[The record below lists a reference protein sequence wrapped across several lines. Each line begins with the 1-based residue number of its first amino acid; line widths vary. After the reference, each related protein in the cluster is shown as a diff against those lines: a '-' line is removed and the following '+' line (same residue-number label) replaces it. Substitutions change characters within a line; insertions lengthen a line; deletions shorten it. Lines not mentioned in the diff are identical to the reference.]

1 MSIVPASRLS
11 ASDLA
16 RLGNNVAAS
25 MTASPHR
32 RRKREFV
39 AAVNRSLALVGEQ
52 VSQLHRSSDGSVPI
66 VSTVL
71 VA

>member
-16 RLGNNVAAS
+16 RLGNNFS
-25 MTASPHR
+25 DRSQRSPHQ
-32 RRKREFV
+32 RRKRNFV
-39 AAVNRSLALVGEQ
+39 AAVNRSLATVGEQ
-52 VSQLHRSSDGSVPI
+52 VSQLHNAPDY
-66 VSTVL
+66 STPCAAV

>member
-16 RLGNNVAAS
+16 RLGNNVS
-25 MTASPHR
+25 DRSQRSPHQ
-32 RRKREFV
+32 RRKRNFV
-39 AAVNRSLALVGEQ
+39 AAVNRSLATVGEQ
-52 VSQLHRSSDGSVPI
+52 VSRLHSPADYSMP
-66 VSTVL
+66 STAV